1 MQKTRTDIEID
12 TEGDITKL
20 ANFLQLIKRLNGDD
34 NNGGT
39 V

>member
-1 MQKTRTDIEID
+1 MQKTNIEIE
-12 TEGDITKL
+12 TEDMTKL

-39 V
+39 A